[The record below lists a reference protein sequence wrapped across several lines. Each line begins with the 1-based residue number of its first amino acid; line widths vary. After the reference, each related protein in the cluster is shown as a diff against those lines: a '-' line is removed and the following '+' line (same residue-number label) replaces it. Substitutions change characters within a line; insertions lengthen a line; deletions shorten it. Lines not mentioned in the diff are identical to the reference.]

1 MYIMQDF
8 SVLMSV
14 YYKDSPEWLREA
26 IKSVISQTAKPKEII
41 IVCDGPL
48 TPELDKILDEN
59 RDFVKTHRLAKNMGL
74 GEALR
79 QGLEQ
84 CSCSL
89 VARMD
94 SDDISLPD
102 RFEKQLAVFEK
113 NPELAVLGGMIEE
126 FDSHTLKP
134 ICIRQVPLEDAGI
147 RKFLK
152 FRNPMNHVSV
162 MFRKDAVMKAG
173 GYQPFPL
180 LEDYYLWARMM
191 AKGFRL
197 MNIPEILVKVRI
209 DANMFGRRGGLAY
222 FRNNLAMYGKLRE
235 LGLITVPE
243 YIFNACVRFTV
254 QVLMPKSLRGKFYKK
269 ALR

>member
-1 MYIMQDF
+1 
-8 SVLMSV
+8 MSV
-14 YYKDSPEWLREA
+14 YCKDSPEWLREA
-26 IKSVISQTAKPKEII
+26 IKSIISQTAKPKEII

-48 TPELDKILDEN
+48 TPELDKVLLEN
-59 RDFVKTHRLAKNMGL
+59 KAFIKTHRLEKNMGL

-79 QGLEQ
+79 QGLEH
-84 CSCSL
+84 CSCGL

-94 SDDISLPD
+94 SDDISVPD
-102 RFEKQLAVFEK
+102 RFEKQLAFFEK
-113 NPELAVLGGMIEE
+113 NPGLAAAGGFIEE
-126 FDSHTLKP
+126 FDSQTLKP
-134 ICIRQVPLEDAGI
+134 VSIRKVPLTEAEI

-152 FRNPMNHVSV
+152 SRNPMNHVSV

-173 GYQPFPL
+173 GYKPFPL
-180 LEDYYLWARMM
+180 LEDYYLWARMT

-235 LGLITVPE
+235 LGLITMPE